1 MARLAQRRQR
11 VGGMEV
17 APGHTAVVWLGPPN
31 GQGVSA
37 WVAVGKAP
45 GPRVSVLAA
54 ASGFEVA
61 ATLAA
66 RALAREIDLASL
78 AGSLVVAPL
87 FRPGDRFAR
96 SGRRAAAIALPGD
109 AGGNRRARLA
119 FSLYSDVVVNVDQV
133 IVLGAPRP
141 GRRALLVAEAALDD
155 PRGKKLALATGA
167 QAVLAASES
176 SAGLPA
182 ACAT

>member
-1 MARLAQRRQR
+1 MARLAPRSQR
-11 VGGMEV
+11 VGGIEV
-17 APGHTAVVWLGPPN
+17 APGHSAVVSLGPPN

-119 FSLYSDVVVNVDQV
+119 FSLYSDVVVNVDP
-133 IVLGAPRP
+133 PRTDTRP
-141 GRRALLVAEAALDD
+141 PHDNPRNGLRTAAGTLMLQGHDPTTDLSFRKIQAAELP
-155 PRGKKLALATGA
+155 PR
-167 QAVLAASES
+167 
-176 SAGLPA
+176 
-182 ACAT
+182 